1 MASKSLMIVE
11 SPAKA
16 KTIEKFL
23 GGNFQVKACMGHVR
37 DLPERE
43 LGIDVDHGYE
53 PKYVTIR
60 GKANIL
66 KELRQAAK
74 GTDQVYLATDPDRE
88 GEAIAWHVSQQI
100 KSGADGHRRVLFNE
114 ITSKAVNDAVAKPST
129 IDLKKVNAQQARRI
143 MDRLVGYQV
152 SPLLWKTVAKGLSA
166 GRVQSVALR
175 LICERDQEIASFKP
189 EEYWSITAHVQSPR
203 SDDFRAKLVSIN
215 TEKVKIPSEARAKEI
230 ENDLK
235 GKTFLIDDIK
245 RKKVK
250 KNPQP
255 PFITSTLQQEAA
267 RKLYYSPK
275 KTMMLAQQLYEG
287 LEIGDQGSVGLITYM
302 RTDSTRVANEAIEAV
317 REYIFTN
324 YGSEYVPQKP
334 NTFKSKK
341 GAQEAHEAIRPTS
354 MMRPPKTIKKYL
366 TADQLKLYT
375 LIWNRFVASQMTP
388 AVYDVT
394 TVDVRADQ
402 FLFRASGS
410 VIAFR
415 GFTSVYQEGTD
426 NNDKENGKQIPSPLN
441 VGEELTLLGLYPE
454 QHFTKPPPRYSE
466 AGLVKELEA
475 KGIGRPSTYA
485 QIISTLKTRKYVAVE
500 NRYFHATELGQT
512 VNRLLVLNFPHIF
525 DVTFTAKMEEDLDRI
540 ESGAND
546 WVDVVD
552 EFYVP
557 FRQALDQANEKR
569 HELKQSTMEMTDTTC
584 EQCGLKMVIKW
595 GRNGR
600 FMACSGFPQ
609 CRNTKPIENG
619 EAPQVTDEVC
629 EQCGAKMVVRSGRFG
644 RFLSCSAYPKCN
656 FTKPISIG
664 VACPEE
670 GCSGFLT
677 ERRTKKGRTFYGC
690 SRYPDCSFALWE
702 RPVNQKCSLCE
713 HPYLVVKRS
722 KDRGEFL
729 RCPKCKGEFEPAT
742 QS

>member
-1 MASKSLMIVE
+1 MDSKLLMIVE

-23 GGNFQVKACMGHVR
+23 GGAFQVKACMGHVR

-43 LGIDVDHGYE
+43 LGIDVSNGYE

-60 GKANIL
+60 GKANVL

-74 GTDQVYLATDPDRE
+74 QTEGVYLATDPDRE

-100 KSGADGHRRVLFNE
+100 KPGVDGHRRVLFNE
-114 ITSKAVNDAVAKPST
+114 ITEKAVKDAVAHPST
-129 IDLKKVNAQQARRI
+129 IDVKKVNAQQARRI

-175 LICERDQEIASFKP
+175 LICERDREIAAFIP
-189 EEYWSITAHVQSPR
+189 EEYWSITAHLQSPR
-203 SDDFRAKLVSIN
+203 SDDFRAKLVSIQS
-215 TEKVKIPSEARAKEI
+215 EKINIPDESRAREI
-230 ENDLK
+230 EDDLK
-235 GKTFLIDDIK
+235 DRSFIIEDIK
-245 RKKVK
+245 RKKIK

-267 RKLYYSPK
+267 RKLYFSPK
-275 KTMMLAQQLYEG
+275 KTMVLAQQLYEG
-287 LEIGDQGSVGLITYM
+287 LEVGDEGSVGLITYM
-302 RTDSTRVANEAIEAV
+302 RTDSTRVATEALEAV
-317 REYIFTN
+317 REYIYTN
-324 YGSEYVPQKP
+324 YGAEYVPQKP
-334 NTFKSKK
+334 NIFKSKK

-354 MMRPPKTIKKYL
+354 MKRSPKAIKKFL
-366 TADQLKLYT
+366 RPDLAKLYE

-394 TVDVRADQ
+394 TVDVKADHY
-402 FLFRASGS
+402 LFRASGS
-410 VIAFR
+410 VVAFR
-415 GFTSVYQEGTD
+415 GFTSVYQESTD
-426 NNDKENGKQIPSPLN
+426 ENEKENGRRIPSPLN
-441 VGEELTLLGLYPE
+441 VGEKLTLLGLHSE

-466 AGLVKELEA
+466 ASLVKDLEA

-485 QIISTLKTRKYVAVE
+485 QIISTLKIRKYVAVE
-500 NRYFHATELGQT
+500 NRYLQATELGQT
-512 VNRLLVLNFPHIF
+512 VSRLLVLNFPHIF
-525 DVTFTAKMEEDLDRI
+525 DVTFTAKMEEGLDRI
-540 ESGAND
+540 EAGTNN

-552 EFYVP
+552 HFYVP

-569 HELKQSTMEMTDTTC
+569 HELKQSTMEWTDTAC
-584 EQCGLKMVIKW
+584 EQCGRKMVIKW

-609 CRNTKPIENG
+609 CRNTKPIEN
-619 EAPQVTDEVC
+619 EDSPPETDEIC
-629 EQCGAKMVVRSGRFG
+629 ENCGAKMIIRSGRYG
-644 RFLSCSAYPKCN
+644 RFLACSTYPKCN
-656 FTKPISIG
+656 FTKPLSIG

-690 SRYPDCSFALWE
+690 SRYPDCSFALWD
-702 RPVNQKCSLCE
+702 RPVDQKCSQCD
-713 HPYLVVKRS
+713 HPFLVVKRS

-729 RCPKCKGEFEPAT
+729 RCPKCKEEFELA
-742 QS
+742 SDS